1 MELWKLGILL
11 SKEFY
16 VAHFTLL
23 YRWKFTTMRYKKSH
37 KRKEQKFSAEVR
49 DLKAKDISSNQP

>member
-1 MELWKLGILL
+1 MVLSKSGILL

-16 VAHFTLL
+16 VAHSTPLYLL
-23 YRWKFTTMRYKKSH
+23 RYMAMRYKKSH
-37 KRKEQKFSAEVR
+37 KKKEQKFSAEVR